1 MFVYEKNKRN
11 SIEWKVCRAILYKG
25 TTNRQLNFL
34 LKQHNFAFAL
44 GEASAV
50 ARENFDSLLNG
61 DSLINLKMSYS
72 IICDNEVLH
81 KAAKFILSENN
92 VVSISY
98 GTKKVKLSKYKIIEL
113 LSLSRK
119 RSMHGIFKAYIES
132 MKENEKLILRAS
144 MFKLIEYPTKHDEAV
159 LTSTTL
165 GLTFSQA

>member
-44 GEASAV
+44 GESSAV
-50 ARENFDSLLNG
+50 AREDFDSLLNG

-98 GTKKVKLSKYKIIEL
+98 GTKKVKLSKYEIIEL
-113 LSLSRK
+113 PSLTRK
-119 RSMHGIFKAYIES
+119 RSMHDIFKAY
-132 MKENEKLILRAS
+132 
-144 MFKLIEYPTKHDEAV
+144 
-159 LTSTTL
+159 
-165 GLTFSQA
+165 